1 MLVTSAHAYTSS
13 GSIYIGD
20 SRVQGMVINDIL
32 NESNAV
38 YGSGCG
44 YSWFVGNDA
53 CTRIAT
59 NSKSGGIIGA
69 NNKMDASKSYDIFI
83 WLGVND
89 LYLGANKYYQKYL
102 ELANGS
108 WKKHNIHIVSVGP
121 VQDAKASI
129 SNSDINKFNEN
140 MKKLISSSGKS
151 NLNYIDLGYTESSIK
166 GYDSAGLHYSKS
178 DYQNIFNI
186 MNSKKSSGNS
196 GGYEKPSDGDSD
208 DNSGEGIELPDINLE
223 PLTCDD
229 FFSEDLRDLT
239 KTAYDVIK
247 FLALFLTVILGML
260 DFGKGITEDN
270 QDLIKKA
277 SKKFIKRLIALVVI
291 FILPFIVNPIVEI
304 AIGVESG
311 TCGIF

>member
-20 SRVQGMVINDIL
+20 SRVQGMVINGIL

-121 VQDAKASI
+121 
-129 SNSDINKFNEN
+129 
-140 MKKLISSSGKS
+140 
-151 NLNYIDLGYTESSIK
+151 
-166 GYDSAGLHYSKS
+166 AGS
-178 DYQNIFNI
+178 
-186 MNSKKSSGNS
+186 
-196 GGYEKPSDGDSD
+196 
-208 DNSGEGIELPDINLE
+208 
-223 PLTCDD
+223 
-229 FFSEDLRDLT
+229 
-239 KTAYDVIK
+239 
-247 FLALFLTVILGML
+247 
-260 DFGKGITEDN
+260 
-270 QDLIKKA
+270 
-277 SKKFIKRLIALVVI
+277 
-291 FILPFIVNPIVEI
+291 
-304 AIGVESG
+304 
-311 TCGIF
+311 

>member
-38 YGSGCG
+38 YGSCCG
-44 YSWFVGNDA
+44 YSWFLGNDA

-69 NNKMDASKSYDIFI
+69 NNKMDESKSYDIFI

-208 DNSGEGIELPDINLE
+208 DNSGEEIELPDINLE